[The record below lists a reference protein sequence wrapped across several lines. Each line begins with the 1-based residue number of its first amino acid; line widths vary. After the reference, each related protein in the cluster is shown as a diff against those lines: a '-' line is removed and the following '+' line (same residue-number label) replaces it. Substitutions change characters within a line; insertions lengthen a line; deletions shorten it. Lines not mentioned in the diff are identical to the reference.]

1 MWRRQQGEATHGAG
15 LDRQHGMRP
24 GPSGSPRLPGRPHAR
39 RRSRRAS
46 ARVRRNRLLGLAIL
60 AILAL
65 AVLAPAGL
73 ASVSEAQPEE
83 TTHAQRA
90 AQHAAAHAER
100 QARREALARQR
111 AENKARRN
119 KQVAEGRARREASR
133 NAHAIRRALPHGHKV
148 DENAEVAIDCDS
160 ITVRYFGFKAVEGV
174 PNSALQ
180 VIVMKS
186 QASGLHIS
194 FPPKTF
200 IFDDTEATDV
210 IPIVAPVGTLLVDL
224 RSRWDTNENK
234 GGFDIHEQVTCEPK
248 PAFTIEKLQSLGG
261 PFTSE
266 SLTGA
271 VGQTVLYQM
280 LVTNTGNT
288 PMTFSN
294 FSDTVCDP

>member
-200 IFDDTEATDV
+200 SFEGTEATDV

-224 RSRWDTNENK
+224 RSRW
-234 GGFDIHEQVTCEPK
+234 
-248 PAFTIEKLQSLGG
+248 FTIEKLQSLGG

-294 FSDTVCDP
+294 FSDTVCDPGTISGVP